1 MCIYR
6 GLESRINEPTTKQ
19 KSFSNSKAEKFA
31 TKFTRLVN
39 ETFPQ
44 VELRVAFR
52 APNTIGNMFPYKDN
66 VKDPY
71 LQSHVVYK
79 ITCET
84 CGAQYIGITE

>member
-1 MCIYR
+1 VC
-6 GLESRINEPTTKQ
+6 
-19 KSFSNSKAEKFA
+19 
-31 TKFTRLVN
+31 VN

-52 APNTIGNMFPYKDN
+52 APKTIGNVFPYKDN

-71 LQSHVVYK
+71 IQSHVVYK

-84 CGAQYIGITE
+84 CGAQYIGITERIVFYRMKECDTNAQGGIP

>member
-1 MCIYR
+1 
-6 GLESRINEPTTKQ
+6 
-19 KSFSNSKAEKFA
+19 
-31 TKFTRLVN
+31 VN

-44 VELRVAFR
+44 VELRVEFR

-79 ITCET
+79 ITYET
-84 CGAQYIGITE
+84 CGAQYIGNHRTYSISSYERT